1 MEKNADIIVA
11 GGGLGGSLAALALAH
26 QGFTVCLVDAA
37 PPAQK
42 TLPDFDGRTT
52 ALAYASTRLFRRLGL
67 WHALAPEAGPIR
79 DILVTDGRPAD
90 RFRKGHQASGFLHFD
105 STELAENTPLGWIVE
120 NRRLRQV
127 MHDALEASDAIRVI
141 APAMIGAVET
151 GPAAVT
157 VPLDTGETL
166 TASLLVAADGRRSP
180 LRERAGIRTLGWS
193 YPQTGIVCTV
203 AHEKDHLGIA
213 QEFFLP
219 SGPFAI
225 LPMTGRR
232 SSLVWTEKADRAGSF
247 LALGDEDFT
256 AEIAKRFGPY
266 LGALSLDGPRWSYP
280 LAFHLATKFYGER
293 MALVGDAAHGIH
305 PIAGQG
311 YNLGVKDIAAL
322 CDVLAEHRGAGLD
335 IGHGSALAQYDRW
348 RQFDSASLAFGT
360 DVLNRLF
367 SNDNPALRLARSTG
381 IGLVNRI
388 DPLRNFFMKQAG
400 ADLGTLPSLMQP

>member
-1 MEKNADIIVA
+1 MKTDADIIVA

-26 QGFTVCLVDAA
+26 QGFSVCLIDAA
-37 PPAQK
+37 PRAST

-52 ALAYASTRLFRRLGL
+52 ALAYASTRLFRHLGL
-67 WHALAPEAGPIR
+67 WDDLAADAGPIN

-90 RFRKGHQASGFLHFD
+90 RFRKGEQAAGFLHFD
-105 STELAENTPLGWIVE
+105 SSELAEETPLGWIVE

-127 MHDALEASDAIRVI
+127 MNAALEARETIRVI
-141 APAMIGAVET
+141 APATLGAVET
-151 GPAAVT
+151 GPASVT

-166 TASLLVAADGRRSP
+166 TGSLLIAADGRRSP
-180 LRERAGIRTLGWS
+180 LRERAGIRTLNWS

-225 LPMTGRR
+225 LPMTGNR

-247 LALGDEDFT
+247 LALSDEDFIS
-256 AEIAKRFGPY
+256 EIEKRFGPY
-266 LGALSLDGPRWSYP
+266 LGALSLEGPRWFYP

-311 YNLGVKDIAAL
+311 FNLGVKDVGAL
-322 CDVLAEHRGAGLD
+322 CDVLSEHRGAGLD
-335 IGHGSALAQYDRW
+335 IGHGTALAQYDRW

-367 SNDNPALRLARSTG
+367 SNDNPALRLVRSTG
-381 IGLVNRI
+381 MGLVNKV